1 MTDRSP
7 VPRRQDVSLTVVTLI
22 LIVFVAAGS
31 VIVYYVWEGINELL
45 AGQIVP
51 SHLLLGVVALIA
63 FVGFLMLL
71 SRYIK
76 RVETASHTPPTAES
90 TRTSHDAGG

>member
-1 MTDRSP
+1 M
-7 VPRRQDVSLTVVTLI
+7 
-22 LIVFVAAGS
+22 
-31 VIVYYVWEGINELL
+31 YYVWEGINELL

-51 SHLLLGVVALIA
+51 SHLLLGLLALIA